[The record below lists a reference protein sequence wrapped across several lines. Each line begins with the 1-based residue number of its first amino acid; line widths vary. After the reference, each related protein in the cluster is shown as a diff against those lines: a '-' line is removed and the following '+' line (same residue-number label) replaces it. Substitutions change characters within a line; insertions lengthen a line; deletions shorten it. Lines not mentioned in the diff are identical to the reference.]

1 MIVESVD
8 SRDQIR
14 EARRGLYRKTAFRPD
29 LGRRLPVHG
38 TSEKKRSG
46 PGSGIRS
53 RGRPGV
59 AHFTDAYFTSTK
71 SPAALT
77 AGVVV
82 VPAKEKR

>member
-1 MIVESVD
+1 MESVD

-14 EARRGLYRKTAFRPD
+14 DPGSWLYGRSGFRPD
-29 LGRRLPVHG
+29 LRTALPGRG

-46 PGSGIRS
+46 PGGGMRF
-53 RGRPGV
+53 RGRTGP
-59 AHFTDAYFTSTK
+59 AAYVTSYRTSTK

-77 AGVVV
+77 AGVVE